1 MAGIPLEPPIIHEF
15 FAEFRG
21 VPEVPGLASLPGMT
35 GKSAALP
42 FYLLLAQLVVIS
54 GCAGP
59 EPPLAEPLPVSM
71 TAPPAQPITTPSMRW
86 LAPRANGAGFE
97 VGAWQH
103 VLRPPALP
111 ALYNGQPAF
120 GAGAAQ
126 ASPDGERAGAAVAA
140 LRRLCAGGQRS
151 ATAEELTLIAWLSY
165 TPPGSPATADCT
177 LLAAA
182 DALQGAMAPWR

>member
-1 MAGIPLEPPIIHEF
+1 M
-15 FAEFRG
+15 
-21 VPEVPGLASLPGMT
+21 ASLPRMT
-35 GKSAALP
+35 GKSTALP
-42 FYLLLAQLVVIS
+42 FYLLLAPCLVAS
-54 GCAGP
+54 ACAGP
-59 EPPLAEPLPVSM
+59 EPPLAEQRPVSM
-71 TAPPAQPITTPSMRW
+71 TPPLAQPITTASMQW

-103 VLRPPALP
+103 VLQPPALP

-126 ASPDGERAGAAVAA
+126 APPDGERARAAVAA

-165 TPPGSPATADCT
+165 TPPGSPVTAECT
-177 LLAAA
+177 LLDAA